1 VELVDQAAEDHLAE
15 DGGGVVERDG
25 QGAGDGGET

>member
-1 VELVDQAAEDHLAE
+1 MELVDQAAEDHLAE